1 MGTSI
6 EIDEVL
12 ADMSDKCAAL
22 IAKVEEVG
30 QALDSPDE
38 MLAIKQILRSHE
50 YFLYLH
56 YDIESPHPSPS
67 SIEDTYGVHP
77 GSTFTYLRSR
87 AASEGVDTLQAIN
100 EYLERADEMLSPD
113 WFDLSGLD
121 AGSSGLAAEL
131 ISQAHSDFAKYKVY
145 ARALPKDNSPR
156 APAIKAKENQNK
168 VIGSPG
174 L

>member
-100 EYLERADEMLSPD
+100 EYLERADEMLSPN
-113 WFDLSGLD
+113 WFDLSRLE
-121 AGSSGLAAEL
+121 AGPGASAAEL
-131 ISQAHSDFAKYKVY
+131 ISQAHSDFVKYKAY
-145 ARALPKDNSPR
+145 AGALPKDNSPK
-156 APAIKAKENQNK
+156 APAIKAREHQNK